1 MRNFNGNMFTGS
13 PLCVEL
19 KNRIF
24 SNLIPS
30 SVNQSLEP
38 QGTDYGGDSI
48 YLLVNFFML
57 GLFLRFENTN
67 GI

>member
-30 SVNQSLEP
+30 SVNQRRLEP
-38 QGTDYGGDSI
+38 QGTDYGGDS
-48 YLLVNFFML
+48 
-57 GLFLRFENTN
+57 
-67 GI
+67 